1 MADTGDD
8 IPWFRR
14 PAPRIVEGMTTN
26 QPPTTPPPAAL
37 RTAVVTGGSRG
48 IGRAV
53 SLQLARDGAAVVV
66 NYARDTVAA
75 EEAVSAITAAGGRA
89 VTARA
94 DVADEHAVAAL
105 FDRAEQE
112 FGGVDV
118 VVNCAGRLALS
129 PIADLDLAVLDAV
142 HRTNIRGTFVVA
154 QQAAR
159 RLRAG
164 GSFVAFSTSV
174 VGTQFPAYGAYAA
187 SKAAVESITLILARE
202 LRGRDITVNTVAPG
216 PTATDLFLE
225 GKTPEQIDRLAKSPP
240 LERLGTPEDIAGVVA
255 FLTSPAGHW
264 VNGQIL
270 RANGGMV

>member
-1 MADTGDD
+1 MNATPSTG
-8 IPWFRR
+8 PS
-14 PAPRIVEGMTTN
+14 
-26 QPPTTPPPAAL
+26 PTTRVAI
-37 RTAVVTGGSRG
+37 VTGGSRG

-53 SLQLARDGAAVVV
+53 SRRLALDGLAVVV
-66 NYARDTVAA
+66 NYARDAAVAEETVAA
-75 EEAVSAITAAGGRA
+75 ITADGGRA
-89 VTARA
+89 IAVQA
-94 DVADEHAVAAL
+94 DVADENAVAAL
-105 FDRAEQE
+105 FGQAEKE

-118 VVNCAGRLALS
+118 VVNSAGRLALS
-129 PIADLDLAVLDAV
+129 PIADLDLTVLDAV

-164 GSFVAFSTSV
+164 GSFVGFSTSV

-187 SKAAVESITLILARE
+187 SKGAVEAMTLILARE

-225 GKTPEQIDRLAKSPP
+225 GKTDDEIDRLAKIPP
-240 LERLGTPEDIAGVVA
+240 LERLGTPQDIAHVVA
-255 FLTSPAGHW
+255 FLTSPQGHW

-270 RANGGMV
+270 RTNGGLV

>member
-1 MADTGDD
+1 
-8 IPWFRR
+8 
-14 PAPRIVEGMTTN
+14 MTTN
-26 QPPTTPPPAAL
+26 HPPTIPPPAPL

-53 SLQLARDGAAVVV
+53 SLQLARDGLAVVV
-66 NYARDTVAA
+66 NYARDAVAA
-75 EEAVSAITAAGGRA
+75 EETVAAITAAGGRA
-89 VTARA
+89 ITVRA

-187 SKAAVESITLILARE
+187 SKAAIESITLILARE

-216 PTATDLFLE
+216 PTATALFLE

-240 LERLGTPEDIAGVVA
+240 LERLGTPEDIARVAA
-255 FLTSPAGHW
+255 FLTGPAGHW

>member
-1 MADTGDD
+1 
-8 IPWFRR
+8 
-14 PAPRIVEGMTTN
+14 MTKNNSTS
-26 QPPTTPPPAAL
+26 AAV
-37 RTAVVTGGSRG
+37 RVAVVTGGSRG

-53 SLQLARDGAAVVV
+53 SRRLAQDGLAVVV
-66 NYARDTVAA
+66 NYARDDASAEETVA
-75 EEAVSAITAAGGRA
+75 AITAAGGRA
-89 VTARA
+89 IPVRA
-94 DVADEHAVAAL
+94 DVADEKEVAAM
-105 FDRAEQE
+105 FDRTQEE

-118 VVNCAGRLALS
+118 VVNSAGRMALA
-129 PIADLDLAVLDAV
+129 PIADLDLAALDAM
-142 HRTNIRGTFVVA
+142 HRTNIRGTFVIA

-164 GSFVAFSTSV
+164 GSFVGFSTSV
-174 VGTQFPAYGAYAA
+174 VGTQFPTYGAYAA
-187 SKAAVESITLILARE
+187 SKGAVESMTMILARE

-225 GKTPEQIDRLAKSPP
+225 GKTPEQIDRLAKTPP
-240 LERLGTPEDIAGVVA
+240 LERLGTPQDIAQVVA